1 MCSVLWFLVHF
12 CHCVLQMEWIQER
25 VIKFVEGYKGKEKV
39 WDPKQPL
46 HFNKIKKQDAC
57 DELVKDIN

>member
-1 MCSVLWFLVHF
+1 
-12 CHCVLQMEWIQER
+12 MEWTQER
-25 VIKFVEGYKGKEKV
+25 VIKFVEGYKRKEIV

-46 HFNKIKKQDAC
+46 HFSKMKKQDVC

>member
-1 MCSVLWFLVHF
+1 
-12 CHCVLQMEWIQER
+12 MEWTQER
-25 VIKFVEGYKGKEKV
+25 VMKFIEGYKRKEIV

-46 HFNKIKKQDAC
+46 HFDKIKKQDAC

>member
-1 MCSVLWFLVHF
+1 MNK
-12 CHCVLQMEWIQER
+12 
-25 VIKFVEGYKGKEKV
+25 IKETV

-46 HFNKIKKQDAC
+46 HFNKIKKQDVC

>member
-1 MCSVLWFLVHF
+1 
-12 CHCVLQMEWIQER
+12 MEWTQER
-25 VIKFVEGYKGKEKV
+25 VIKFVEGYERKEKV

>member
-1 MCSVLWFLVHF
+1 
-12 CHCVLQMEWIQER
+12 MEWTQKR
-25 VIKFVEGYKGKEKV
+25 VIKFIEGYKRKEIV

-46 HFNKIKKQDAC
+46 HINKIKKKQDAC